1 MGGRFNRIEKY
12 SVNLIKKRINFN
24 VTRTRLG
31 KHLTRNHCVYIYIYK
46 NTIRVLYIYAR
57 FWRIITRSL
66 ARLCFVFVSCRFRS
80 ELGAVGQRQRHD
92 SHLYNVI
99 SCYFFLYSIHFI
111 FNI

>member
-12 SVNLIKKRINFN
+12 SVNLIKKYKFQCYAYASRKAFDSKSF
-24 VTRTRLG
+24 V
-31 KHLTRNHCVYIYIYK
+31 CIYIYK

-66 ARLCFVFVSCRFRS
+66 ARLCFVFVSCLFRS